1 MDHQRFDAITRAM
14 AGGTSRRR
22 VLKGLAGGALGGL
35 VALVGMGDAEARRC
49 RPIGRNC
56 RAHADCCTD
65 HCNNDGDLYQCTC
78 PPGLGDC
85 DGDGACETDVTTVTN
100 CGACGNDCSAGQ
112 PANTIAACTLGQCS
126 YACRTG
132 FGDCDGDLNDDGGGG
147 CETNLN
153 SFSTCGSCTNDCA
166 TRTNAVGCSSSGQC
180 ICRFESHGDCRPCN
194 LPCFCGYYTDVDYGP
209 C

>member
-35 VALVGMGDAEARRC
+35 VSLIGIGGAEARRC

-65 HCNNDGDLYQCTC
+65 HCNNDGNLYQCTC

-100 CGACGNDCSAGQ
+100 CGACGNDCTANQ
-112 PANTIAACTLGQCS
+112 PANTVAACTNGACD
-126 YACRTG
+126 YACKPG
-132 FGDCDGDLNDDGGGG
+132 FASCDGDASNG

-153 SFSTCGSCTNDCA
+153 RYATCGSCTNNCA
-166 TRTNAVGCSSSGQC
+166 TRPEGYSCSGGQC
-180 ICRFESHGDCRPCN
+180 ICRSEYTYCCDTCTFGGC
-194 LPCFCGYYTDVDYGP
+194 CGYCTSVSYYA